1 MYQLTKKDIA
11 CLIKEGRVIQGYTQ
25 QKLSELTGIS
35 LRSIQRIENEE
46 VLPRSYTIRV
56 LATQLGVLSKLTQ
69 QESRTPVQDITKE
82 PEIPIPP
89 VNIEPSLKVNSS
101 SFRPKRLN
109 KPRRIILSIG
119 IGVLLI
125 LGTAAFIAQSAK
137 FPETPFECL
146 LLWMGIAGAYMITL
160 LMLWK

>member
-25 QKLSELTGIS
+25 QELSELTGIS

-69 QESRTPVQDITKE
+69 QESRTPVQEITKE
-82 PEIPIPP
+82 PEIPP
-89 VNIEPSLKVNSS
+89 VNIEPSQQVNSS
-101 SFRPKRLN
+101 SFPPKVLN

>member
-11 CLIKEGRVIQGYTQ
+11 NLIKEGRAIQGYTQ
-25 QKLSELTGIS
+25 QELSELTGIS

-56 LATQLGVLSKLTQ
+56 LAGQLGILSKLTQ
-69 QESRTPVQDITKE
+69 QEPPAANTPVQDITKE
-82 PEIPIPP
+82 FAIPEP
-89 VNIEPSLKVNSS
+89 

-125 LGTAAFIAQSAK
+125 LGTTAFIAQSAK
-137 FPETPFECL
+137 FPETHFECL
-146 LLWMGIAGAYMITL
+146 LLWMGIASAYMMAL